1 MLRLRR
7 RASAR
12 RRARRQMLGVFR
24 EQSMPIEFELEMEQR
39 VLPHVCNASIGNL
52 NTGLNGALPIL
63 AYLCPVWMRTLPVW
77 VISLWK

>member
-12 RRARRQMLGVFR
+12 RRARRQMLRVFP
-24 EQSMPIEFELEMEQR
+24 EQSMPIELEMEQR
-39 VLPHVCNASIGNL
+39 VLPHVYNASIGNL

-77 VISLWK
+77 VISVWK